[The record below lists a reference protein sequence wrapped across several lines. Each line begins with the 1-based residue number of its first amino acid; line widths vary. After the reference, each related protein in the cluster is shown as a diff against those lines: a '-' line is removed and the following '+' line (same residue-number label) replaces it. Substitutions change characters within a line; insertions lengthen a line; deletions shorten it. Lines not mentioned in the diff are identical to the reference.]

1 MTVTVTVGV
10 GVAFG
15 LGGMSESC
23 GSIADVEIMTETTPS
38 DVSFAKP
45 STLACFVNCPVALST
60 HVTVPT
66 GTPGTNGLSLS
77 LPRAT
82 SASPRLTSSVAPKL
96 NITQDEARIVLNSV
110 LEVITEAL
118 VEDKNVRLVDFGT
131 FEVKQRA
138 ERMGHNPKTGEKLKI
153 EAKKIVTFKQGKALG
168 EQFIVKPK
176 QKSKAKKKA

>member
-1 MTVTVTVGV
+1 MNK
-10 GVAFG
+10 AD
-15 LGGMSESC
+15 L
-23 GSIADVEIMTETTPS
+23 IA
-38 DVSFAKP
+38 K
-45 STLACFVNCPVALST
+45 L
-60 HVTVPT
+60 
-66 GTPGTNGLSLS
+66 
-77 LPRAT
+77 
-82 SASPRLTSSVAPKL
+82 APKL

-176 QKSKAKKKA
+176 QKSKAKRKPNFLSSLFSCSALYSGISSFKTFWIFSLSSICKLSR